1 MSDFSYT
8 SRGPLSANR
17 IISSTYLLARLLDIE
32 NGRTGDGSEACTRK
46 EAKRRGKE
54 TVGSSSERGQ
64 LQAYPMV
71 ATSFLA
77 TIGFWTH
84 PSAGGKK
91 GAGWIFHRQAMA
103 PVGKVYRV
111 RCVLWWGGG
120 GNVYGW

>member
-1 MSDFSYT
+1 
-8 SRGPLSANR
+8 
-17 IISSTYLLARLLDIE
+17 LLARLLDIE

-54 TVGSSSERGQ
+54 TVGSSSERE
-64 LQAYPMV
+64 LLRAYPIV

-77 TIGFWTH
+77 TIGFGAH

-91 GAGWIFHRQAMA
+91 GLAGSFIAKAMA
-103 PVGKVYRV
+103 PLGKAYRV
-111 RCVLWWGGG
+111 RWVSWWRGG